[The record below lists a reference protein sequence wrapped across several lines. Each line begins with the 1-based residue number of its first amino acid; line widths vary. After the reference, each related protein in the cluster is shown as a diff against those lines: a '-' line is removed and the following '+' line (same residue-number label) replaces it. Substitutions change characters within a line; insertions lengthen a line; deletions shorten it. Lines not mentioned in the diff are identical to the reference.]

1 MIDDAELARRS
12 ILGFGEMF
20 AALGRGSV
28 GPERAL
34 ASQAGQGLN
43 RAREIAQI
51 FYRAGVP
58 IGCSSPLVRAPD
70 L

>member
-28 GPERAL
+28 VGPERAL
-34 ASQAGQGLN
+34 ASQAGRGAL
-43 RAREIAQI
+43 
-51 FYRAGVP
+51 G
-58 IGCSSPLVRAPD
+58 
-70 L
+70 